1 MMHAIIPWQ
10 RLAAAVMELSVPL
23 LILSVPI
30 SLSNAK
36 VTNMKVAIKISPLLP
51 TFDTTHIRSLVF
63 PISSLLH
70 FIERTPLLAFLQQVP
85 PSPGHRRFLLLS
97 LRLRHSQHRMPF
109 IPLFPRKTAPSCSTW
124 FLRSTPSTSKS
135 PSTLR
140 TFPSPFPL
148 FPSTSPSTKSASSPI
163 KSSSVFAT
171 SIPPAFSP
179 VSPFP

>member
-1 MMHAIIPWQ
+1 MHAIIPWQ
-10 RLAAAVMELSVPL
+10 RLAAAVMELSAPP

-97 LRLRHSQHRMPF
+97 LRLRHPQHRTLLS
-109 IPLFPRKTAPSCSTW
+109 PLFPRKTAPSCSTW
-124 FLRSTPSTSKS
+124 SLRSTPSTSKS
-135 PSTLR
+135 PSTHR
-140 TFPSPFPL
+140 TFHSPFPL
-148 FPSTSPSTKSASSPI
+148 FPSTSPSIKSASSPTQ
-163 KSSSVFAT
+163 SFSVFAT
-171 SIPPAFSP
+171 SIPRAFSP